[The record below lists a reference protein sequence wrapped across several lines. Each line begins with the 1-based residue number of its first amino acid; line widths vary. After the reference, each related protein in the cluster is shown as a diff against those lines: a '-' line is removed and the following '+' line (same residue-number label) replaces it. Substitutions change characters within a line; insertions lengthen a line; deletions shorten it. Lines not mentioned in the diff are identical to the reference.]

1 MLSSVVASRSV
12 SSDNAN
18 LFFAAETRCTG
29 WIVMLYKK
37 KKKKCFKVRNI
48 SRGSDSNSVGWQ
60 QPTQK
65 RALISGLAQLTK
77 TNLQLQ
83 HSTWQVEKKMEE
95 DNDIFSHRGVL
106 DCHSLRVLA
115 CITEKARETGVAG
128 LGGGALCALC
138 CVTEA
143 EREDVREK
151 GVALRMQ
158 LCVFAF
164 VGVSHLAP
172 PAAPPPSPPHPPAR
186 RLSVAGSAGDTHQT
200 PDPLSAQS
208 SWPET
213 VRGGGVETPRRW
225 CVCVCVLKF

>member
-1 MLSSVVASRSV
+1 MMKGNSTFPSLPRASSFLLFSGSDDETHSMLSSVVASRSV

-18 LFFAAETRCTG
+18 LFAAETRCTG

-37 KKKKCFKVRNI
+37 INKLCFKVRNI

-106 DCHSLRVLA
+106 NCHCLILLHS
-115 CITEKARETGVAG
+115 E
-128 LGGGALCALC
+128 
-138 CVTEA
+138 
-143 EREDVREK
+143 
-151 GVALRMQ
+151 
-158 LCVFAF
+158 F
-164 VGVSHLAP
+164 
-172 PAAPPPSPPHPPAR
+172 
-186 RLSVAGSAGDTHQT
+186 
-200 PDPLSAQS
+200 
-208 SWPET
+208 
-213 VRGGGVETPRRW
+213 
-225 CVCVCVLKF
+225 

>member
-1 MLSSVVASRSV
+1 MFHNSDAEMMKGNSTFPSLPRASSFLLFSGSDDETHSMLSSVVASRSV

-37 KKKKCFKVRNI
+37 INKLCFKVRNI
-48 SRGSDSNSVGWQ
+48 SSGSDSNSVGWQ

-106 DCHSLRVLA
+106 NCHCLIL
-115 CITEKARETGVAG
+115 
-128 LGGGALCALC
+128 
-138 CVTEA
+138 
-143 EREDVREK
+143 
-151 GVALRMQ
+151 
-158 LCVFAF
+158 
-164 VGVSHLAP
+164 
-172 PAAPPPSPPHPPAR
+172 PH
-186 RLSVAGSAGDTHQT
+186 S
-200 PDPLSAQS
+200 
-208 SWPET
+208 E
-213 VRGGGVETPRRW
+213 
-225 CVCVCVLKF
+225 F